1 MVGVVIDWIKVGVV
15 QSGELNGGPG
25 AGPMFATGE
34 HGCADAR
41 SVVEEV
47 LRDEAE
53 VMGLEIDPAWLKEQM
68 WRLLQMFQD
77 ARGKSEPAR
86 AASAGFVYQME
97 LPSGRTI
104 IMGEPVVLD
113 QVNLLH

>member
-1 MVGVVIDWIKVGVV
+1 MGSVIDWIKVGVV
-15 QSGELNGGPG
+15 QSGDKRGDCADG
-25 AGPMFATGE
+25 AMFASIE
-34 HGCADAR
+34 HGCVDAE

-47 LRDEAE
+47 LKDEAE
-53 VMGLEIDPAWLKEQM
+53 ALGLEVDTTWLKEQM

-77 ARGKSEPAR
+77 ARGGNAAPRSAR
-86 AASAGFVYQME
+86 TGFVYEME
-97 LPSGRTI
+97 LPSGRRL